1 MNFTAAFI
9 EGIGG
14 PELMMILFV
23 ILLLFGAN
31 KLPELAQG
39 MGKSIKAFKR
49 AASGVEE
56 QIKEA
61 LEEKLETPESKRFAP
76 VPPKPP
82 ATFPPYPPGSGPA
95 HPPGTVNQPPAGEN
109 PPSIPPAQ

>member
-1 MNFTAAFI
+1 MIFPLAFI

-14 PELMMILFV
+14 PELMMILFIV
-23 ILLLFGAN
+23 LLLFGAN
-31 KLPELAQG
+31 KLPELARG
-39 MGKSIKAFKR
+39 MGKSIKEFKR

-61 LEEKLETPESKRFAP
+61 LEEKHETPESKRFAP

-82 ATFPPYPPGSGPA
+82 TTFPPYPPGRGP
-95 HPPGTVNQPPAGEN
+95 TPPAGTVSQQ
-109 PPSIPPAQ
+109 PAGDTPPPAP

>member
-1 MNFTAAFI
+1 MSLSPAFI

-31 KLPELAQG
+31 KLPELARG
-39 MGKSIKAFKR
+39 FGKSMREFKK

-56 QIKEA
+56 EVRRA
-61 LEEKLETPESKRFAP
+61 MEETPEPQPKKFP
-76 VPPKPP
+76 PNPPPPPKPAGTIEP
-82 ATFPPYPPGSGPA
+82 SAPGQPTLPPPDYSD
-95 HPPGTVNQPPAGEN
+95 
-109 PPSIPPAQ
+109 

>member
-1 MNFTAAFI
+1 M

-14 PELMMILFV
+14 PELMMILFI

-31 KLPELAQG
+31 KLPELARG
-39 MGKSIKAFKR
+39 LGKSIKEFKR

-56 QIKEA
+56 QFKDA
-61 LEEKLETPESKRFAP
+61 LEEKHETPESKRFAP

-82 ATFPPYPPGSGPA
+82 TTFPPYPPGSGPA
-95 HPPGTVNQPPAGEN
+95 QPSGTVSQQPPDEKT
-109 PPSIPPAQ
+109 PPDAPAQ